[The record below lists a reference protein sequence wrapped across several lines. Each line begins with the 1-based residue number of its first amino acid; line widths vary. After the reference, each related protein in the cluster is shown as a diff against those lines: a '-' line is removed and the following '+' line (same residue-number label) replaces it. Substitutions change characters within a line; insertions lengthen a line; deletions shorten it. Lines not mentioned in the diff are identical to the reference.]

1 MGRAAITL
9 RGALIA
15 LCVLFVAS
23 GAAGLVL
30 ETVLL
35 RQLAWLFGNSAA
47 ATSLVLAA
55 FMGGLAAG
63 SALFGPLADRIA
75 RPLRLYAVLE
85 WGVGL
90 SGAALVWL
98 LGSGRDWFLGPLR
111 LLDAGPTQR
120 VVELVLAFG
129 LVMVPTVLMGGTLP
143 AVSRFVVRDAQRLA
157 GALGLLYGLN
167 TLGAAAGV
175 FAAGFYMIEWL
186 GVSQTA
192 YAAAAANV
200 IVGCFALLL
209 DRAAA
214 ALPSDARREEP
225 PGESGQRPDP
235 GDRRR
240 PAVRPACLAAAAIGG
255 AVVLGYE
262 VVWTRLLSLPMRS
275 FSYSFSLMLS
285 LFLLGLVLGALTLP
299 VLERRVRDPVA
310 ALGWIQLA
318 MGVWVAASLLWLP
331 NMLVPGSAS
340 SFGGFLLRSALRA
353 APVVLPPTILSG
365 MALPL
370 AVRGYSA
377 GLRRV
382 GRDVGRVYALNT
394 AGAIVGALA
403 AGLLLLPSVGAPGSL
418 ALLAAINVVAGLVV
432 FGALRRPMWRMAVA
446 ALLAAGCALT
456 ATATPEHFVRA
467 FLRASGGG
475 EKIGELLLFHEG
487 ATDTIAIVRK
497 QYGFHDPE
505 AKSLITN
512 GVAMAATVKPVWRY
526 MAAEGHLP
534 VLFAAHPRSAL
545 HVGVGT
551 GITLGAVASH
561 PRVESITA
569 AELSDGVIRGLELFE
584 QENGAAYRDLRVRL
598 VQEDGRHHLELTDA
612 RFDVI
617 TLEPPPPIVA
627 GSVHL
632 YSLDF
637 YRLCRRRLQPG
648 GIVAQWLPLHAQS
661 LASARMI
668 ARTFLD
674 AYPHVQLW
682 LPSVRDAV
690 LIGSAEPLEMRLD
703 RVMEAFANPTTR
715 ANLEPAYLET
725 PQALLATFLWNRRG
739 VERWSDGA
747 PIITDE
753 RPLMEFF
760 RHQGGNMSDRDIATL
775 LAVPQADWSWL
786 RGLEEHPRFLENLH
800 RENRALR
807 LYVESTVSGRQQG
820 GFEAARLSRAT
831 EFFLYRLGC
840 AAEQLER
847 LEAGSGRRPDPARHL
862 QQCRMLSSSGR
873 R

>member
-1 MGRAAITL
+1 MGRAAITF
-9 RGALIA
+9 RGALIT

-47 ATSLVLAA
+47 ATALVLAA

-75 RPLRLYAVLE
+75 RPLRLYGVLE

-98 LGSGRDWFLGPLR
+98 LGAGREWFLAPLR
-111 LLDAGPTQR
+111 QLDPGVTQR
-120 VVELVLAFG
+120 AVELSLAFG

-143 AVSRFVVRDAQRLA
+143 AVSRFVVRDARRLA

-175 FAAGFYMIEWL
+175 FVAGFYLIEWL
-186 GVSQTA
+186 GVSRTA

-200 IVGCFALLL
+200 IVGCLAMLL

-214 ALPSDARREEP
+214 KRPSVADSEERE
-225 PGESGQRPDP
+225 SSTRQRHDP
-235 GDRRR
+235 GARHL
-240 PAVRPACLAAAAIGG
+240 PAVRGACLAAAAMGG

-299 VLERRVRDPVA
+299 VLERRVRDPA
-310 ALGWIQLA
+310 TALGWIQLA
-318 MGVWVAASLLWLP
+318 MGTWVATSLLWLP
-331 NMLVPGSAS
+331 ELLSPGPAS
-340 SFGGFLLRSALRA
+340 SFGDFLLRSALRA

-377 GLRRV
+377 GLRQV

-394 AGAIVGALA
+394 AGAIAGALA
-403 AGLLLLPSVGAPGSL
+403 AGLLMLPALGAPNTLAALAAVNSLAGLVLFIALRKPVWRIALAGSL
-418 ALLAAINVVAGLVV
+418 AVGCVLAV
-432 FGALRRPMWRMAVA
+432 
-446 ALLAAGCALT
+446 T
-456 ATATPEHFVRA
+456 ATSDRFVRA

-475 EKIGELLLFHEG
+475 EQIGELLLFHEG
-487 ATDTIAIVRK
+487 ATDSIAIVRK
-497 QYGFHDPE
+497 TYGFHDPE

-534 VLFAAHPRSAL
+534 VLFVERPRSAM

-561 PRVESITA
+561 PRVRRITA
-569 AELSDGVIRGLELFE
+569 AELSDGVIRGLDLFE
-584 QENGAAYRDLRVRL
+584 RENGSAHRDPRVDL

-637 YRLCRRRLQPG
+637 YRLCSRRLEPG
-648 GIVAQWLPLHAQS
+648 GVVAQWLPLHAQS
-661 LASARMI
+661 LASARMS
-668 ARTFLD
+668 ARTFL
-674 AYPHVQLW
+674 AAFPHVQLW
-682 LPSVRDAV
+682 LPSIRDAV

-703 RVMEAFANPTTR
+703 RVLEAFSEPATR
-715 ANLEPAYLET
+715 ANLERAFLET

-739 VERWSDGA
+739 VERWSEGA
-747 PIITDE
+747 PVITDE
-753 RPLMEFF
+753 HPLMEFF
-760 RHQGGNMSDRDIATL
+760 RHQGGNMDDRDIATL

-786 RGLEEHPRFLENLH
+786 RELEGRPRFLESLQ

-820 GFEAARLSRAT
+820 GLEAARLSRAT
-831 EFFLYRLGC
+831 EFYLYRLGC
-840 AAEQLER
+840 AREQLER
-847 LEAGSGRRPDPARHL
+847 LEAGAEARLDVTRHL
-862 QQCRMLSSSGR
+862 QQCRILAASVR
-873 R
+873 P